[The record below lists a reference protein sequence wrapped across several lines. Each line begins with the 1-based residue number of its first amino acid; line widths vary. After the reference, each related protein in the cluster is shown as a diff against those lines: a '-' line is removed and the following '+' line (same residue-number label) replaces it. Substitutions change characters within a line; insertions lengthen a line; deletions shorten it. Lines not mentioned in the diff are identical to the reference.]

1 MGQNDEKPYV
11 HPSLWS
17 LQGASPPATG
27 PEYQGVPEPGMAPR
41 TFEVI
46 QREKQR
52 GAGER
57 LLGAFD
63 KDAMKKRSLTAEAMR
78 MGIEGSPAG
87 GARTA
92 AARRAAAEAGLSSET
107 PIQRAQ
113 AELGLL
119 ETERSLGN
127 LESDRLMKIMKAEEW
142 IMGLKEAGYGGLQ
155 LEQIIK
161 AFAAQQTDPDVQAY
175 LANRATGGYVE
186 GAG

>member
-1 MGQNDEKPYV
+1 MGMFDPIKVPKDPVQY
-11 HPSLWS
+11 
-17 LQGASPPATG
+17 QGAPATA
-27 PEYQGVPEPGMAPR
+27 ELAPR
-41 TFEVI
+41 TFEVM
-46 QREKQR
+46 QRQKQQAS
-52 GAGER
+52 GQR
-57 LLGAFD
+57 LLGAYD
-63 KDAMKKRSLTAEAMR
+63 EVDLRKRKLAAEAMR
-78 MGIEGSPAG
+78 EGIVGTPAG